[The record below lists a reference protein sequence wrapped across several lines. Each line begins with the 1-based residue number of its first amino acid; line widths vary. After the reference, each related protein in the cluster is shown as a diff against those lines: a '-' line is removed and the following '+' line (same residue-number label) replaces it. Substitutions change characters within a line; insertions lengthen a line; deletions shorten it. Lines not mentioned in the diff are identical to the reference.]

1 MFKNTRMR
9 WLRFNMICRIAA
21 GQGNVPP
28 WEIDQ
33 CSRQKSMQIENAASV
48 RELLV
53 IRERMLKDY
62 CALVRNVRAPLY
74 SPLVQQIVDL
84 IEAHFAENIT
94 LAQVSETL
102 SHSSGYLSARFKK
115 ETGKSFSEFLM
126 NYRIGYARRLLERSD
141 LPVNTVAEN
150 CGIPDNNYFA
160 RVFRSHVGMTPTQ
173 YRKEKT
179 GK

>member
-1 MFKNTRMR
+1 MFNT
-9 WLRFNMICRIAA
+9 ICRVAA

-33 CSRQKSMQIENAASV
+33 CSREKSMQIENATSV
-48 RELLV
+48 KELLV

-62 CALVRNVRAPLY
+62 CALVRGIRAPLY
-74 SPLVQQIVDL
+74 SPLVQQMVDL

-94 LAQVSETL
+94 LVQVSEKL
-102 SHSSGYLSARFKK
+102 SHSSGYLSTRFKK
-115 ETGKSFSEFLM
+115 ETGKSFSDFLM
-126 NYRIGYARRLLERSD
+126 NYRLTYARRLLEKSD

-160 RVFRSHVGMTPTQ
+160 RVFRNNVGMTPTQ
-173 YRKEKT
+173 YRKEKRVNEK
-179 GK
+179 GRVKM

>member
-9 WLRFNMICRIAA
+9 WLRFNTICRIAA
-21 GQGNVPP
+21 GQGNVPS

-74 SPLVQQIVDL
+74 SPLVQQIVDRSRKHSATVPA
-84 IEAHFAENIT
+84 ICPP
-94 LAQVSETL
+94 VS
-102 SHSSGYLSARFKK
+102 KK
-115 ETGKSFSEFLM
+115 RREKVFL
-126 NYRIGYARRLLERSD
+126 NFL
-141 LPVNTVAEN
+141 
-150 CGIPDNNYFA
+150 
-160 RVFRSHVGMTPTQ
+160 
-173 YRKEKT
+173 
-179 GK
+179 